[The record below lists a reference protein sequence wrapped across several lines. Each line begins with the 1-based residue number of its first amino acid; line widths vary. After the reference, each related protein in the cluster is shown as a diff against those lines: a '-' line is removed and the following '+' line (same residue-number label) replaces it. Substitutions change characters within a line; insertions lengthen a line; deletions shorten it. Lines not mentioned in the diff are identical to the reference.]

1 MGRTLK
7 EMIASLPKARRR
19 AIKKRTA
26 ALIAARR
33 KSNPHVGSDFED
45 FLADE
50 GRLAGIH
57 RARDQAGAGGV
68 GEGT

>member
-26 ALIAARR
+26 ALIAAR
-33 KSNPHVGSDFED
+33 KVGRRSS
-45 FLADE
+45 
-50 GRLAGIH
+50 R
-57 RARDQAGAGGV
+57 RAA
-68 GEGT
+68 E

>member
-7 EMIASLPKARRR
+7 QMIASLPTARRR

-26 ALIAARR
+26 ALIAARG
-33 KSNPHVGSDFED
+33 KSNPHVGSNFED

-50 GRLAGIH
+50 GRLQESTALAIKRV
-57 RARDQAGAGGV
+57 RA
-68 GEGT
+68 E